1 MKTSNFPALVTFL
14 ASVAQSLWQTC
25 WPGVDFYYFFS
36 LSFLSFSSLKWLPA
50 PLLRGC
56 PEMTTLVSSVA
67 VSRKSCPTTSF
78 PPTHQILIWVTVCLP
93 AELPRGPGPGGAS
106 AQPAVCV
113 CRRRRARLQYQ
124 THRYRYESAARRR
137 QPASVRLSSL
147 HLKSTK

>member
-1 MKTSNFPALVTFL
+1 MKTSNFPALLTFL

-25 WPGVDFYYFFS
+25 WPVF
-36 LSFLSFSSLKWLPA
+36 FLSVFSFVFLSNGMKWLPA

-56 PEMTTLVSSVA
+56 PEMTTPVSSVA

-93 AELPRGPGPGGAS
+93 AELPRGSGPGGAS
-106 AQPAVCV
+106 AQPPVCV

-124 THRYRYESAARRR
+124 THRYRYESAARRQ